1 MKIAAIP
8 AIRSLDRF
16 TLLLAGLSL
25 LGAGLVLARTATY
38 GVALEADQVNYIGVA
53 RSLLAGD
60 GFSNVLVAEGYYTWR
75 PPLYPIL
82 LAAASFGVFD
92 PYDVAAPLNA
102 LIFGLTIFVMG
113 QYFRRHL
120 ASRFLLWWACLAVV
134 LSIPLTWLASHALSG
149 ALLVL
154 MATLALTQAHKYLD
168 EGKTS
173 ALIWTAVF
181 SALAWQTR
189 YLGISVAATVGLLLL
204 FQTGAT
210 RPQKCRRIAVY
221 SLLVAAPM
229 GIWLLRNY
237 IRIGEL
243 TGARRAVDYSPGDIL
258 SDIGVIFAK
267 GWERFAL
274 PFGDVSPALA
284 AAILTVAAAI
294 ILIPAGIITVKGF
307 TKTGQQPNWL
317 TPVIFSGFALVY
329 FAALIAGIVSGN
341 TYYGIETR
349 YLFPLYL
356 PLLAAAVWAMDHFL
370 SCAKTG
376 MPTAPAVRKLS
387 LAGLPAGILIAG
399 LCSLA
404 VGMAVMQVREIN
416 RANSYGH
423 NGFSNQVWT
432 GSETLQY
439 IRDNPLTGLV
449 YSNQPFLIYIYAGEY
464 ADGNAGYNWLPW
476 SIPPGYI
483 TGEPADG
490 REQLRRWI
498 KDAPEGAYVV
508 WLRNWYANDVYDYD
522 DAEMR
527 ASPGLAP
534 VADLADGAIFRVMRE
549 ND

>member
-1 MKIAAIP
+1 MKIAAFT
-8 AIRSLDRF
+8 ARYRLDRF
-16 TLLLAGLSL
+16 TLLLIGLSL
-25 LGAGLVLARTATY
+25 LGAALVLARTATY

-60 GFSNVLVAEGYYTWR
+60 GFSNVLVDEGYYTWR

-82 LAAASFGVFD
+82 LAAASFGIFD

-102 LIFGLTIFVMG
+102 VIFGLTVFAIG
-113 QYFRRHL
+113 QYFRQHL
-120 ASRFLLWWACLAVV
+120 ASQFLLWWACLAVV
-134 LSIPLTWLASHALSG
+134 TSIPLTWLASHALSG

-173 ALIWTAVF
+173 TLLWAAIF

-189 YLGISVAATVGLLLL
+189 YIGISVPATIGLLLL
-204 FQTGAT
+204 FQTGT
-210 RPQKCRRIAVY
+210 TIPQKSRCIAIY
-221 SLLVAAPM
+221 SLIVAAPM

-237 IRIGEL
+237 LRIGEF
-243 TGARRAVDYSPGDIL
+243 TGARRPVDYAAGDIL
-258 SDIGVIFAK
+258 SDIAAIFNK

-274 PFGDVSPALA
+274 PFGDISPTLA
-284 AAILTVAAAI
+284 AAILAVTAII
-294 ILIPAGIITVKGF
+294 ILIPAGIITVKNF
-307 TKTGQQPNWL
+307 TKTGRQPNWL
-317 TPVIFSGFALVY
+317 TLAIFSGFALVY

-356 PLLAAAVWAMDHFL
+356 PLLTAAVWAMDHFL
-370 SCAKTG
+370 SCTKRIN
-376 MPTAPAVRKLS
+376 TAS
-387 LAGLPAGILIAG
+387 LPAGLLMAG
-399 LCSLA
+399 LCILA
-404 VGMAVMQVREIN
+404 VGMTVMQVREIN
-416 RANSYGH
+416 RANSFGH

-432 GSETLQY
+432 ESDVLQY

-449 YSNQPFLIYIYAGEY
+449 YSNQPFLIYIYTDGY
-464 ADGNAGYNWLPW
+464 VGGNAGYNWLPW
-476 SIPPGYI
+476 SVPPGYI
-483 TGEPADG
+483 TGEPING
-490 REQLRRWI
+490 REQLRQWI

-508 WLRNWYANDVYDYD
+508 WFSNWYANDVYNYS
-522 DAEMR
+522 DADMR

-534 VADLADGAIFRVMRE
+534 VADLPDGAIFRVRGQ